1 MWLNYGDD
9 PHRHHS
15 PISPPH
21 IEDATISDCTL
32 TTNELVHKG
41 SFCAISP
48 KQAKYPVFA
57 CRCASRCIPLVP
69 GKISRDPVLAF
80 HVPLFLIFTGFPVVP
95 LSFSALFLL
104 IEVGTRF
111 RQFYWSRLKS
121 PHSLVPVSAFVR
133 LFAPRFPFVPSF
145 VPDRLGKFL
154 FRFLTEVY
162 SAPCVITPVSVTVL
176 E

>member
-15 PISPPH
+15 PISPPL
-21 IEDATISDCTL
+21 IEGATISDCTL
-32 TTNELVHKG
+32 TANELVHKG
-41 SFCAISP
+41 SFCTISP
-48 KQAKYPVFA
+48 KQPMYPVFA

-121 PHSLVPVSAFVR
+121 PLSLVPVSAFVR
-133 LFAPRFPFVPSF
+133 SLLAFPLFPLSF
-145 VPDRLGKFL
+145 RIDWGNSCFAFLPKYTQLRASSRRLASL
-154 FRFLTEVY
+154 F
-162 SAPCVITPVSVTVL
+162 
-176 E
+176 